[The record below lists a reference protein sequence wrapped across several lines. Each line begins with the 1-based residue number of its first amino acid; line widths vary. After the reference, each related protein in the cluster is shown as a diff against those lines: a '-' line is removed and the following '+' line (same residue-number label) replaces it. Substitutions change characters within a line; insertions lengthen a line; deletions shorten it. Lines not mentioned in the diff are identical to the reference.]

1 MQKLSQILN
10 NHSWYKYLVPILF
23 LVIPMYPKF
32 PLFNVPGTYVAIRAE
47 DFLLTI
53 MGALLAVYFLRNSI
67 FDFLKTPVI
76 KAIILFITAGL
87 LSALSGWLLT
97 QTIQPHLG
105 FLHWARRIEYLIP
118 FLFVFAISRYRAKVG
133 YSGHDLKYFMET
145 LCISTFFIFLYGLG
159 QMYLSFPV
167 ISTQNEEYSK
177 GTALRWIPG
186 ARLHSTFAGHY
197 DLAAYLVIFFPLAI
211 AFFVTLKSKLQ
222 KALVFLLA
230 IVPAYW
236 LMLQTE
242 ARISYIA
249 FLVGVS
255 VTLWFLRKKLLI
267 IPFVFISLFIT
278 IMFTDLGARYR
289 YTLEVYKQK
298 IMQKV
303 KKSDGWRFKTFAQDN
318 PPQYVSPIGK
328 DKPLPDPIVED
339 RSTAIRLKVEWPR
352 AIRAFLKNPLLGTGY
367 SSITLATD
375 NDYLRLLGEV
385 GLVGALAFML
395 ILARTLSGCRSYLKG
410 VKKFGIR
417 SAYVAGFL
425 GAFAGVL
432 INATFIDIFEASK
445 VALVFWAIAGL
456 AVSITSTKTQNA

>member
-1 MQKLSQILN
+1 MQSLLKIFNYPL
-10 NHSWYKYLVPILF
+10 YKYLIPILF
-23 LVIPMYPKF
+23 LVIPLYPKF
-32 PLFNVPGTYVAIRAE
+32 PLFNIPGTYVAIRAE

-53 MGALLAVYFLRNSI
+53 MAGLLGVYFLRSNLI
-67 FDFLKTPVI
+67 EFLKHPVN
-76 KAIILFITAGL
+76 KAVILFLAAGL
-87 LSALSGWLLT
+87 LSVISGWLLT

-105 FLHWARRIEYLIP
+105 FFHWVRRVEYLIP
-118 FLFVFAISRYRAKVG
+118 FIFVFAVSRYRGRKG
-133 YSGHDLKYFMET
+133 YSANDLRYFMEV

-159 QMYLSFPV
+159 QMYFSFPV

-177 GTALRWIPG
+177 GTALRWVPG

-197 DLAAYLVIFFPLAI
+197 DLAAYLVIFFPIAI
-211 AFFVTLKSKLQ
+211 AYLVTTKNRIHQ
-222 KALVFLLA
+222 ALVVLFA
-230 IVPAYW
+230 IIPAYW

-267 IPFVFISLFIT
+267 IPFVLISLFVT
-278 IMFTDLGARYR
+278 VMFTDLGARYR

-298 IMQKV
+298 IMQKMNR
-303 KKSDGWRFKTFAQDN
+303 SEILDFKVYAQGS

-328 DKPLPDPIVED
+328 DKPLPEPIVED
-339 RSTAIRLKVEWPR
+339 RSTSIRLKVEWPR

-375 NDYLRLLGEV
+375 NDYLRSLGEV
-385 GLVGALAFML
+385 GLVGTLAFALLLM
-395 ILARTLSGCRSYLKG
+395 RTIYGSRGYLKG
-410 VKKFGIR
+410 VRKFGIR
-417 SAYVAGFL
+417 SAFVAGFL

-432 INATFIDIFEASK
+432 VNATFIDIFEASK
-445 VALVFWAIAGL
+445 VALVFWAVAGL
-456 AVSITSTKTQNA
+456 AVSITTNKLQNA